1 MLRKI
6 NNKNYDCNY
15 NYNNNNCNYYYDSN
29 YDYDINCKNSKIVL
43 ERFYQDEIIKLQNE
57 VKNLKTTMQN
67 QINQTQ
73 IQLTQLINS
82 IQKSEE
88 ELSCCVCMIEKKT
101 HANMNCCHMCV
112 CENCSYSLS
121 NKCPLCRTI
130 GVFKKIIV

>member
-57 VKNLKTTMQN
+57 VKNG
-67 QINQTQ
+67 
-73 IQLTQLINS
+73 
-82 IQKSEE
+82 EH
-88 ELSCCVCMIEKKT
+88 SCQFGRRKAEGHVC
-101 HANMNCCHMCV
+101 
-112 CENCSYSLS
+112 
-121 NKCPLCRTI
+121 
-130 GVFKKIIV
+130 

>member
-82 IQKSEE
+82 IQKREE
-88 ELSCCVCMIEKKT
+88 ELTCCVCMIEKKT
-101 HANMNCCHMCV
+101 YANMNCCHMCV